1 MAGPRQRLSNLFVVP
16 ASSQPSPAAF
26 CLRWCPN
33 VQICSTVKLLSL
45 PLTTKLT
52 TYLSLDDGGALGLRD
67 RQQTCMRSSSCA
79 AKPCRP
85 IPPAPFFFPL
95 RHRGRAP
102 SRVARPCGG
111 VRVHTCRLQTCRSSR
126 SDEMSDT
133 IVQIRS
139 RPSISWGM
147 ESERIV
153 ASLA

>member
-1 MAGPRQRLSNLFVVP
+1 MV
-16 ASSQPSPAAF
+16 
-26 CLRWCPN
+26 LR
-33 VQICSTVKLLSL
+33 
-45 PLTTKLT
+45 
-52 TYLSLDDGGALGLRD
+52 ALGTDNMHALIFV
-67 RQQTCMRSSSCA
+67 QQNHAGRFHQHLL
-79 AKPCRP
+79 
-85 IPPAPFFFPL
+85 FFL

-153 ASLA
+153 ASLASRSSRSRHRLRSAYPIIHRAPPSFPRHVFSPMSSWRVY

>member
-1 MAGPRQRLSNLFVVP
+1 MVV
-16 ASSQPSPAAF
+16 
-26 CLRWCPN
+26 R
-33 VQICSTVKLLSL
+33 
-45 PLTTKLT
+45 
-52 TYLSLDDGGALGLRD
+52 ALGTDNMHACARLR
-67 RQQTCMRSSSCA
+67 A
-79 AKPCRP
+79 AKSCRP
-85 IPPAPFFFPL
+85 IPPAPSFFL

-153 ASLA
+153 ASLASRSSRSRHRLPIQLSIARRPLFRATFFLRCHHGVSINLSGKYVLFLNTILVLFYYGQL